1 MTLLE
6 MLYYKTDLILL
17 DTTDGLVK
25 AHLTHY
31 KNLQPELIRFRLM
44 KLFNA
49 LVKSIEKNSCEE
61 IKEFMDKITG
71 ERYELG
77 FELYEVQT
85 AINIL
90 EESLWKNIQKYIDD
104 DKQIAAMKQVTDI
117 LTKAKE
123 KLAEEYYLINKE
135 YIG

>member
-1 MTLLE
+1 
-6 MLYYKTDLILL
+6 
-17 DTTDGLVK
+17 
-25 AHLTHY
+25 
-31 KNLQPELIRFRLM
+31 M
-44 KLFNA
+44 KY
-49 LVKSIEKNSCEE
+49 SIAAINKKLEE